1 MPAIKTTAAVIA
13 LLPAAYLLAIAWPL
27 VRVDLREHRL
37 PNRFTYPGLIAGV
50 VCEFAASAIS
60 WQWWRFAIGVALTF
74 LLLAAGVFGNHFDLF
89 GMGDVKL
96 AGAIALALAWFN
108 PLLPLVALLAATSV
122 AAAISMWLVFR
133 GTAKL
138 NSAIPLGP
146 YLLLGLL
153 LAVVWL
159 CAQPGSLT
167 PA

>member
-1 MPAIKTTAAVIA
+1 MLSLATTAALIA
-13 LLPAAYLLAIAWPL
+13 LLPAAYLLAIALPL
-27 VRVDLREHRL
+27 VRIDLREHRL

-50 VCEFAASAIS
+50 TCEFAASAVS
-60 WQWWRFAIGVALTF
+60 WQWWRFAIGIALTI

-108 PLLPLVALLAATSV
+108 PALPLVALLSATSV

-133 GTAKL
+133 GRARL

-153 LAVVWL
+153 VSVVWL
-159 CAQPGSLT
+159 CAQPGGLT